1 MCLIGF
7 ALDAHDDFV
16 LLLAA
21 NRDEFYARDSAPA
34 AWWDGPAQAW
44 GGRDRVAGGSWL
56 AIDRRGRLAA
66 VTNVREPGA
75 PPGRCSRGQ
84 LVADFVAGNDTL
96 ERYAGRVTARAGDF
110 AGFNL
115 LLFDPA
121 ASCPVLYVSNRH
133 PQRVLDVPSGV
144 HGLSNHLLDSDWPKV
159 RHLAERITGTLRD
172 AQAPF
177 DAALLDALADRSQP
191 PDEALPDTGIGL
203 ARERSLA
210 PAMIV
215 APEFGYGTR
224 ASTVVAVR
232 RDGRIEAVERSWVP
246 GDGVAPRIAGERR
259 ARFSAGRRTPVR

>member
-7 ALDAHDDFV
+7 AFDTHDEFL

-21 NRDEFYARDSAPA
+21 NRDEFYARESAPA
-34 AWWDGPAQAW
+34 AWWDGPAAAW

-75 PPGRCSRGQ
+75 TPGRHSRGQ
-84 LVADFVAGNDTL
+84 LVADFVAGDDAPQ
-96 ERYAGRVTARAGDF
+96 RYAERVAARADDF

-121 ASCPVLYVSNRH
+121 ASRPLLYVSNRH
-133 PQRVLDVPSGV
+133 PQRVLDVAPGV
-144 HGLSNHLLDSDWPKV
+144 HGVSNHLLDSDWPKV
-159 RHLAERITGTLRD
+159 RSLGDRIAGTLVD
-172 AQAPF
+172 GQAPV
-177 DAALLDALADRSQP
+177 DTALLDALADRAQP
-191 PDEALPDTGIGL
+191 PDDALPDTGIGL

-215 APEFGYGTR
+215 VPELGYGTR

-232 RDGRIEAVERSWVP
+232 RDGRIEAIERSWAP
-246 GDGVAPRIAGERR
+246 GDGVAPRITGDRR
-259 ARFSAGRRTPVR
+259 ARFSAVRRTPAR